1 MLSCKSLRAG
11 ILLSAALL
19 LGGFVT
25 EFLSA
30 YGLLPT
36 VTGSYLGFFLAAG
49 AVLLLVGLFLVSLL
63 PSVARRLAECE
74 R

>member
-19 LGGFVT
+19 LGGFAT

-30 YGLLPT
+30 YGPLPT
-36 VTGSYLGFFLAAG
+36 VTGSYLGFFLTAG
-49 AVLLLVGLFLVSLL
+49 AVALLVGLFILSLL

>member
-11 ILLSAALL
+11 ILLSGGLL

-25 EFLSA
+25 ELLSA
-30 YGLLPT
+30 YGPLPV
-36 VTGSYLGFFLAAG
+36 VTGSYLGFFLASG
-49 AVLLLVGLFLVSLL
+49 AVVLLLGLFLLSLL

>member
-11 ILLSAALL
+11 IRLSGILL
-19 LGGFVT
+19 LAGFLT

-36 VTGSYLGFFLAAG
+36 VTGSYLGFYLTAG
-49 AVLLLVGLFLVSLL
+49 ALLVLLTLFVVSLL